1 LAYDGSGWEIG
12 LPAGVSD
19 QIVYVL
25 DSIRLHRHQHAK
37 KSLPKSA
44 KKPNQ
49 KRHFILILYEQFKEL
64 SESTGIIF
72 LIFGVIFL
80 VLAVVLLQVNS
91 VQEVA
96 SRLVFPTA
104 LATISLGIG
113 FIAVGVTVKSDKRYS
128 ELLGRILHQ
137 VEDLP
142 YKLGDKVRLPSVL
155 GDYSK
160 EAAQKRLDEDTKN
173 NRGQPRGELF
183 EVEKGKW
190 AIYWGGKYPL

>member
-1 LAYDGSGWEIG
+1 MSLAYVVFVALW
-12 LPAGVSD
+12 
-19 QIVYVL
+19 Y
-25 DSIRLHRHQHAK
+25 RHQHAK
-37 KSLPKSA
+37 KSSPKSA
-44 KKPNQ
+44 RKPNQ

-91 VQEVA
+91 IQEVA

-183 EVEKGKW
+183 EVEKRKW